1 MGKRSLIIF
10 AGVLIGVLVLGAGAL
25 YAYDHGRRDK
35 IAKGVKV
42 AGIDVG
48 GLNAA
53 QARARLSREYL
64 PRFEHPVVVRF
75 HAHRFK
81 LSPRAAHVTVDVNGA
96 VDEALQRSRDGSIF
110 TRVSRALTGGSLDT
124 DIQPQVSYSHA
135 AVARL
140 VGRVKHTIDRPA
152 RDASVSYGAASLGAV
167 PSQTGVAV
175 RTAALA
181 AALNGALEHPSGRQQ
196 ITVRTTVTKP
206 KVTTSALA
214 SRYPS
219 FITIDRGHFTL
230 RVYRDLKL
238 ARSYPIAVGQQGLE
252 TPAGLY
258 HIQNKAV
265 DPPWQ
270 VPNSPWAGALA
281 GKLIPPGPQDPIKAR
296 WMGIFNG
303 AGIHGT
309 DETGSIGHAFSHG
322 CVRMLI
328 PDVIDLYDRVSVG
341 TPVYIGD

>member
-1 MGKRSLIIF
+1 
-10 AGVLIGVLVLGAGAL
+10 
-25 YAYDHGRRDK
+25 
-35 IAKGVKV
+35 
-42 AGIDVG
+42 
-48 GLNAA
+48 
-53 QARARLSREYL
+53 
-64 PRFEHPVVVRF
+64 
-75 HAHRFK
+75 
-81 LSPRAAHVTVDVNGA
+81 VTVDVNGA

-110 TRVSRALTGGSLDT
+110 TRVSRRLTGGSLDA
-124 DIQPQVSYSHA
+124 DIQPQVTYSRA
-135 AVARL
+135 AVAGL
-140 VGRVKHTIDRPA
+140 VGRVKRTIDRPA
-152 RDASVSYGAASLGAV
+152 RDASVSYTAESLGKV

-175 RTAALA
+175 KTAALTA
-181 AALNGALEHPSGRQQ
+181 AVNGALQHPGGRHP
-196 ITVRTTVTKP
+196 IKVSTTVTAP
-206 KVTTSALA
+206 QLTTNKLA

-238 ARSYPIAVGQQGLE
+238 ARSYPIAVGQQGLD

-265 DPPWQ
+265 NPAWQ
-270 VPNSPWAGALA
+270 VPNSPWAGSLA
-281 GKLIPPGPQDPIKAR
+281 GQVIPPGPQDPIKAR
-296 WMGIFNG
+296 WMGIFAG

-309 DETGSIGHAFSHG
+309 DEVSSIGHAFSHG

>member
-1 MGKRSLIIF
+1 MGKRSLIIL
-10 AGVLIGVLVLGAGAL
+10 GVVIAVLVFGAGAL
-25 YAYDHGRRDK
+25 YAYDHSNRNT
-35 IAKGVKV
+35 IAHGITVQGV
-42 AGIDVG
+42 DVG

-53 QARARLSREYL
+53 QARARLRAELL
-64 PRFEHPVVVRF
+64 PRLNHPVVVQF
-75 HAHRFK
+75 HALHFR
-81 LSPRAAHVTVDVNGA
+81 LSPRAAGLTVDLDGT

-110 TRVSRALTGGSLDT
+110 SRVSRSLTGGHVDANLT
-124 DIQPQVSYSHA
+124 PRVTYSRA

-140 VGRVKHTIDRPA
+140 VGRVTRTLDRPA
-152 RDASVSYGAASLGAV
+152 RDASVSYSAASVATV
-167 PSQTGVAV
+167 PSTTGLAV
-175 RTAALA
+175 STTALTRRVDTALAHPGARHRINVPTTRTA
-181 AALNGALEHPSGRQQ
+181 
-196 ITVRTTVTKP
+196 P
-206 KVTTSALA
+206 KVTASQLA

-219 FITIDRGHFTL
+219 FITVDRGQFTL
-230 RVYRDLKL
+230 RVYQDLKL
-238 ARSYPIAVGQQGLE
+238 VRSYPIAVGQQGLQ

-270 VPNSPWAGALA
+270 VPNSAWAGALA

-309 DETGSIGHAFSHG
+309 DEVSSIGHAFSHG

>member
-1 MGKRSLIIF
+1 
-10 AGVLIGVLVLGAGAL
+10 
-25 YAYDHGRRDK
+25 
-35 IAKGVKV
+35 
-42 AGIDVG
+42 
-48 GLNAA
+48 
-53 QARARLSREYL
+53 
-64 PRFEHPVVVRF
+64 
-75 HAHRFK
+75 
-81 LSPRAAHVTVDVNGA
+81 
-96 VDEALQRSRDGSIF
+96 
-110 TRVSRALTGGSLDT
+110 VSRALTGGSLDT
-124 DIQPQVSYSHA
+124 DVQPQVTYSRA

-152 RDASVSYGAASLGAV
+152 RDASVSYTAESLGTV
-167 PSQTGVAV
+167 PSQTGLAV

-181 AALNGALEHPSGRQQ
+181 AALNGALQHPGGRKP
-196 ITVRTTVTKP
+196 IKVRTTVTAP
-206 KVTTSALA
+206 KLTTSNLA

-219 FITIDRGHFTL
+219 FITIDRGRFTL
-230 RVYRDLKL
+230 RVYKDL
-238 ARSYPIAVGQQGLE
+238 RFVHSYPIAVGQQGLD

-309 DETGSIGHAFSHG
+309 DEVSSIGHAFSHG

-328 PDVIDLYDRVSVG
+328 PDVIDLYDRVNVG
-341 TPVYIGD
+341 TPVFIGD